1 MPTRHH
7 RAIKKLGSDPFVR
20 RPDRTISKQNFSLTL
35 LLSFVCR
42 PHRLFIKQN
51 RGLTPLFWRVL
62 ALAAVFGAG
71 AAAAQNVTVDSGRL
85 EGVRLANGVN
95 AWYGIPYA
103 AAPVRE
109 LRWRETQPAA
119 PWSGVLHAD
128 RKGPECIQLL
138 RRKDINHYF
147 GEEATSEDCLFMNVW
162 APAAARAKAKLPVI
176 VFIHGGGFT
185 VGSSGMAL
193 YGGPNVAARGAV
205 FVNFNYR
212 LGILGFMAHP
222 ELTAESPHRASGN
235 YGFLDQVQ
243 TLRWVQRNIA
253 RFGGD
258 PANVTIA
265 GQSAGGASVVSLVAS
280 PLARGLFQRAFVQSG
295 PAIGGASPTL
305 AESEQ
310 TGLDVQKAVGAT
322 SLAAMRQLPA
332 DRVFVVQRDFQ
343 FGDSG
348 SVNVRP
354 NIDGYFL
361 PDSIANIFAAGRQ
374 NDVPTLAGFTRDDI
388 SPSPLRLAKTAADYA
403 DKARQVY
410 GANAER
416 FMALYPVSADADAPA
431 MGKLAARHAMM
442 EKGTRKLA
450 QAQTASGK
458 APVYVYM
465 FSRVHPFNPAAPLF
479 DAPQGAYHTSDVPY
493 WFQTQD
499 ALNMFK
505 PTRLWGQQD
514 RALSAR
520 MMDSMLAFARS
531 GNPATPAIP
540 WPAWRRGDEQIID
553 FGDKVEVARQNAA
566 QLDFHDVPA
575 QFVPAGAVV
584 PRLTRD

>member
-1 MPTRHH
+1 M
-7 RAIKKLGSDPFVR
+7 
-20 RPDRTISKQNFSLTL
+20 
-35 LLSFVCR
+35 
-42 PHRLFIKQN
+42 
-51 RGLTPLFWRVL
+51 
-62 ALAAVFGAG
+62 LAALVGAG
-71 AAAAQNVTVDSGRL
+71 AAAAQKVSVGSGRL
-85 EGVRLANGVN
+85 EGVPLANGVN

-109 LRWRETQPAA
+109 LRWREPQPAT
-119 PWSGVLHAD
+119 PWNGVLHAD

-162 APAAARAKAKLPVI
+162 APAGSASRAKLPVI

-222 ELTAESPHRASGN
+222 ELTAESPQGASGN

-243 TLRWVQRNIA
+243 ALRWVQRNIA

-265 GQSAGGASVVSLVAS
+265 GQSAGAASVVSLVAS

-295 PAIGGASPTL
+295 PAIGGASATL

-374 NDVPTLAGFTRDDI
+374 NDVPTLAGFTGDDI
-388 SPSPLRLAKTAADYA
+388 SPSPLPLATTAAGYR

-410 GANAER
+410 GANADR
-416 FMALYPVSADADAPA
+416 FLALYPVTADADAPA

-458 APVYVYM
+458 APIYVYM

-531 GNPATPAIP
+531 GNPATPATP
-540 WPAWRRGDEQIID
+540 WPAWRPGDEQMID
-553 FGDKVEVARQNAA
+553 FGDKVDVARQNAA

-575 QFVPAGAVV
+575 QFVPAGAAL

>member
-1 MPTRHH
+1 MTTR
-7 RAIKKLGSDPFVR
+7 RYRMIA
-20 RPDRTISKQNFSLTL
+20 
-35 LLSFVCR
+35 
-42 PHRLFIKQN
+42 
-51 RGLTPLFWRVL
+51 
-62 ALAAVFGAG
+62 ALAGCLLAG
-71 AAAAQNVTVDSGRL
+71 ASTAQVVTVDSGRL
-85 EGVRLANGVN
+85 AGVKLEGGVN
-95 AWYGIPYA
+95 AWYGVPYA

-109 LRWRETQPAA
+109 LRWRPPQPLPA
-119 PWSGVLHAD
+119 WRGVFHAD

-147 GEEATSEDCLFMNVW
+147 GEEATSEDCLTMNIW
-162 APAAARAKAKLPVI
+162 APASAKAGSRLPVV

-193 YGGPNVAARGAV
+193 YGGANVAARDAV

-222 ELTAESPHRASGN
+222 ELTAESPHGASGN
-235 YGFLDQVQ
+235 YGFLDQVAA
-243 TLRWVQRNIA
+243 LRWVQKNIA

-258 PANVTIA
+258 PSRVTIS
-265 GQSAGGASVVSLVAS
+265 GQSAGGSSVVSLMAS

-295 PAIGGASPTL
+295 PALGSPSPTL

-310 TGLDVQKAVGAT
+310 TGLEVQKAVGAK
-322 SLAAMRQLPA
+322 SLAEMRQLPA

-348 SVNVRP
+348 SVNVKP

-361 PDSIANIFAAGRQ
+361 PASLAAIFAAGKQ
-374 NDVPTLAGFTRDDI
+374 NDVPLLAGFTRDDI
-388 SPSPLRLAKTAADYA
+388 SPSPLRLARTVQDFRNGASK
-403 DKARQVY
+403 VY

-416 FMALYPVSADADAPA
+416 FLALYPVASDADAEK

-450 QAQTASGK
+450 QAQAGTGK
-458 APVYVYM
+458 APVYMYM
-465 FSRVHPFNPAAPLF
+465 FSRVHPMNPAAPVF
-479 DAPQGAYHTSDVPY
+479 DSPQGAYHTSDVPY

-499 ALNMFK
+499 ALNMFR
-505 PTRLWGQQD
+505 PTRLWTTQD

-520 MMDSMLAFARS
+520 MMDSMLAFART
-531 GNPATPAIP
+531 GNPATRTTP
-540 WPAWRRGDEQIID
+540 WPAWRPDSEQYVD
-553 FGDKVEVARQNAA
+553 FGDAVAIERQNAA
-566 QLDFHDVPA
+566 QLDFHEVPA
-575 QFVPAGAVV
+575 QFVPLGAAI

>member
-1 MPTRHH
+1 MSG
-7 RAIKKLGSDPFVR
+7 I
-20 RPDRTISKQNFSLTL
+20 
-35 LLSFVCR
+35 
-42 PHRLFIKQN
+42 
-51 RGLTPLFWRVL
+51 
-62 ALAAVFGAG
+62 
-71 AAAAQNVTVDSGRL
+71 AAAQTVTVEGGKI
-85 EGVRLANGVN
+85 EGVRLDGGVN
-95 AWYGIPYA
+95 AWYGVRYA

-109 LRWRETQPAA
+109 LRWREPQPAPA
-119 PWSGVLHAD
+119 WRGVFHAD
-128 RKGPECIQLL
+128 RKSPECIQLL

-147 GEEATSEDCLFMNVW
+147 GEEATSEDCLAMNIW
-162 APAAARAKAKLPVI
+162 APATARPGAKLPVV

-193 YGGPNVAARGAV
+193 YGGPSVAARGAV

-222 ELTAESPHRASGN
+222 ELTAESPHHASGN
-235 YGFLDQVQ
+235 YGFLDQVAALQ
-243 TLRWVQRNIA
+243 WIQKNIA

-258 PANVTIA
+258 PSKVTIS

-295 PAIGGASPTL
+295 PALGSASPTL

-310 TGLDVQKAVGAT
+310 TGLDVQKAVGAK
-322 SLAAMRQLPA
+322 SLAEMRQLPA

-348 SVNVRP
+348 SVNVKP

-361 PDSIANIFAAGRQ
+361 PDSIANIFAAGKQ
-374 NDVPTLAGFTRDDI
+374 NDVPTIAGFTRDDI
-388 SPSPLRLAKTAADYA
+388 TPSPLRLVKTVADYR
-403 DKARQVY
+403 DKAGQVY

-416 FMALYPVSADADAPA
+416 FLALYPVTADADAPA

-442 EKGTRKLA
+442 EKSTRKLA
-450 QAQTASGK
+450 QAQAATGK
-458 APVYVYM
+458 APMYIYM
-465 FSRVHPFNPAAPLF
+465 FSRVHPFNPAAPVF
-479 DAPQGAYHTSDVPY
+479 DSPQGAYHTSDVPY

-499 ALNMFK
+499 ALNMFR

-514 RALSAR
+514 RALSAQ
-520 MMDSMLAFARS
+520 MMDSMLSFARS
-531 GNPATPAIP
+531 GNPATPATQ
-540 WPAWRRGDEQIID
+540 WPAWRPGDEQYVD

-575 QFVPAGAVV
+575 QFVPAGATV

>member
-1 MPTRHH
+1 MTTRRHL
-7 RAIKKLGSDPFVR
+7 AI
-20 RPDRTISKQNFSLTL
+20 
-35 LLSFVCR
+35 
-42 PHRLFIKQN
+42 
-51 RGLTPLFWRVL
+51 
-62 ALAAVFGAG
+62 AAFAAWCVAG
-71 AAAAQNVTVDSGRL
+71 TAAAQSVTVDSGKL
-85 EGVRLANGVN
+85 DGVRLSNGVN

-109 LRWRETQPAA
+109 LRWREPHPAP
-119 PWSGVLHAD
+119 PWSGTFHAD
-128 RKGPECIQLL
+128 RKGAECIQLL

-162 APAAARAKAKLPVI
+162 APANAKAGAKLPVI

-222 ELTAESPHRASGN
+222 ELTAESPQRASGN
-235 YGFLDQVQ
+235 YGFLDQVHA
-243 TLRWVQRNIA
+243 LRWIQRNIA

-258 PANVTIA
+258 PAKVTIS
-265 GQSAGGASVVSLVAS
+265 GQSAGGRSVVSLVAS

-295 PAIGGASPTL
+295 PAMDASFPTL

-310 TGLDVQKAVGAT
+310 TGLDVQKAVGAG
-322 SLAAMRQLPA
+322 SLAELRQMPA
-332 DRVFVVQRDFQ
+332 DRIFVVQRDFQ

-361 PDSIANIFAAGRQ
+361 PDSIANIFAAGKQ

-388 SPSPLRLAKTAADYA
+388 SPSPLRLATTADDYRA
-403 DKARQVY
+403 KARQVY
-410 GANAER
+410 GANADR
-416 FMALYPVSADADAPA
+416 FLALYPVAADAGAAA

-450 QAQTASGK
+450 QAQAAGGK
-458 APVYVYM
+458 APIYLYM

-479 DAPQGAYHTSDVPY
+479 DSPQGAYHTSDVPY

-514 RALSAR
+514 RALSVR

-531 GNPATPAIP
+531 GNPATPATP
-540 WPAWRRGDEQIID
+540 WPAWRPGDEQYID
-553 FGDKVEVARQNAA
+553 FGDEVRVERQNAA

-575 QFVPAGAVV
+575 QFVPAGATI

>member
-1 MPTRHH
+1 MPTRRHP
-7 RAIKKLGSDPFVR
+7 AILTMGSDPFVN
-20 RPDRTISKQNFSLTL
+20 RPLSHCAEQKPGLT
-35 LLSFVCR
+35 
-42 PHRLFIKQN
+42 RLF
-51 RGLTPLFWRVL
+51 RHVL
-62 ALAAVFGAG
+62 VLAAVSGAG

-85 EGVRLANGVN
+85 EGVRLTNGVN
-95 AWYGIPYA
+95 AWYGVPYA

-109 LRWRETQPAA
+109 LRWREPQPAT

-147 GEEATSEDCLFMNVW
+147 GEEATSEDCLFMNIW
-162 APAAARAKAKLPVI
+162 APAAAKAKAKLPVI

-222 ELTAESPHRASGN
+222 ELTAESPRRASGN

-243 TLRWVQRNIA
+243 ALRWVQRNIA

-258 PANVTIA
+258 PANVTVA

-388 SPSPLRLAKTAADYA
+388 SPSPLRLATTAADYR

-410 GANAER
+410 GANADR
-416 FMALYPVSADADAPA
+416 FLALYPVTADADAPA

-458 APVYVYM
+458 APIYVYM

-531 GNPATPAIP
+531 GNPATPATP
-540 WPAWRRGDEQIID
+540 WPAWRPGDEQIID
-553 FGDKVEVARQNAA
+553 FGDKVDVARQNAA
-566 QLDFHDVPA
+566 QLDFHDAPA
-575 QFVPAGAVV
+575 QFMPAGAAV

>member
-1 MPTRHH
+1 MKTRRHL
-7 RAIKKLGSDPFVR
+7 AILKPGSDPFIN
-20 RPDRTISKQNFSLTL
+20 RPLPPFFEQKWGLTL
-35 LLSFVCR
+35 LFGNML
-42 PHRLFIKQN
+42 
-51 RGLTPLFWRVL
+51 VL
-62 ALAAVFGAG
+62 AASCLAGT
-71 AAAAQNVTVDSGRL
+71 AAAQNVTVDSGKL
-85 EGVRLANGVN
+85 EGVRLANGVD

-109 LRWRETQPAA
+109 LRWRETQPAT
-119 PWSGVLHAD
+119 PWSGLFHAD

-162 APAAARAKAKLPVI
+162 APAAAKTSAKLPVI

-222 ELTAESPHRASGN
+222 ELTAESPSRASGN

-243 TLRWVQRNIA
+243 ALRWIQRNIA

-258 PANVTIA
+258 PANVTIT
-265 GQSAGGASVVSLVAS
+265 GQSAGGMAVVSLVAS

-295 PAIGGASPTL
+295 PAFGGGASPTL

-310 TGLDVQKAVGAT
+310 TGLEVQKAVGAK
-322 SLAAMRQLPA
+322 SLAEMRQLPA

-348 SVNVRP
+348 SVNVKP
-354 NIDGYFL
+354 NIDGDFL

-388 SPSPLRLAKTAADYA
+388 SPSPLRLAKTADDYR

-410 GANAER
+410 GANADR
-416 FMALYPVSADADAPA
+416 FLALYPVAADADAAA
-431 MGKLAARHAMM
+431 MGKLAARHALM

-450 QAQTASGK
+450 QAQAASGK
-458 APVYVYM
+458 APIYVYM
-465 FSRVHPFNPAAPLF
+465 FSRVHPFNPAAPVF
-479 DAPQGAYHTSDVPY
+479 DSPQGAYHTSDVPY

-499 ALNMFK
+499 ALNLFK

-520 MMDSMLAFARS
+520 MMDSMLAFARN
-531 GNPATPAIP
+531 GNPATPATP
-540 WPAWRRGDEQIID
+540 WPAWRPGDEQVID
-553 FGDKVEVARQNAA
+553 FGDKVEVTRQNAA
-566 QLDFHDVPA
+566 QLDFHDLPA
-575 QFVPAGAVV
+575 QFMPAGATL

>member
-1 MPTRHH
+1 MTTRRHLVI
-7 RAIKKLGSDPFVR
+7 A
-20 RPDRTISKQNFSLTL
+20 
-35 LLSFVCR
+35 
-42 PHRLFIKQN
+42 
-51 RGLTPLFWRVL
+51 
-62 ALAAVFGAG
+62 ALAALCMAGG
-71 AAAAQNVTVDSGRL
+71 AAAHSVTVDSGRL
-85 EGVRLANGVN
+85 EGVQLGGGVN

-109 LRWRETQPAA
+109 LRWREPQPAPA
-119 PWSGVLHAD
+119 WRGVFHAD

-147 GEEATSEDCLFMNVW
+147 GEEPTSEDCLTMNIW
-162 APAAARAKAKLPVI
+162 APAKAKPGAKLPVI

-193 YGGPNVAARGAV
+193 YGGPGVAANGAV

-222 ELTAESPHRASGN
+222 ELTAESPHHASGN
-235 YGFLDQVQ
+235 YGFLDQVAA
-243 TLRWVQRNIA
+243 LRWVQRNIA

-258 PANVTIA
+258 PGKVTVA
-265 GQSAGGASVVSLVAS
+265 GQSAGGASVVSLMAS

-295 PAIGGASPTL
+295 PAIGSDSPSL
-305 AESEQ
+305 AESER
-310 TGLDVQKAVGAT
+310 TGLDVQKTVGAK
-322 SLAAMRQLPA
+322 SLAEMRQLPA
-332 DRVFVVQRDFQ
+332 DRIFIVQRDFQ

-348 SVNVRP
+348 SVAVRP
-354 NIDGYFL
+354 NVDGYFL
-361 PDSIANIFAAGRQ
+361 PDSVASIYAAGKQ

-388 SPSPLRLAKTAADYA
+388 SPSPLRLAKTVADYR

-410 GANAER
+410 GDNATR
-416 FMALYPVSADADAPA
+416 FLSLYPVASDAEAAA

-450 QAQTASGK
+450 LAHAASGK
-458 APVYVYM
+458 APIYMYM
-465 FSRVHPFNPAAPLF
+465 FSRVHPFNPAAPVF
-479 DAPQGAYHTSDVPY
+479 DSPQGAYHTSDVPY

-499 ALNMFK
+499 ALNMFR
-505 PTRLWGQQD
+505 PTRIWGPQD

-520 MMDSMLAFARS
+520 MMDSMLAFARN
-531 GNPATPAIP
+531 GNPATPATP
-540 WPAWRRGDEQIID
+540 WPAWRPGDEQYVD
-553 FGDKVEVARQNAA
+553 FGDQVEVARENAV

-575 QFVPAGAVV
+575 RFVPAGATV

>member
-1 MPTRHH
+1 MTTRRHL
-7 RAIKKLGSDPFVR
+7 AI
-20 RPDRTISKQNFSLTL
+20 
-35 LLSFVCR
+35 
-42 PHRLFIKQN
+42 
-51 RGLTPLFWRVL
+51 
-62 ALAAVFGAG
+62 AAFAAWSMAG
-71 AAAAQNVTVDSGRL
+71 TAAAQSVTVDSGKL
-85 EGVRLANGVN
+85 EGLRLSNGVN

-109 LRWRETQPAA
+109 LRWREPQPVPA
-119 PWSGVLHAD
+119 WRGTFHAD

-162 APAAARAKAKLPVI
+162 APANAKAGAKLPVI

-235 YGFLDQVQ
+235 YGFLDQVHA
-243 TLRWVQRNIA
+243 LRWIQRNIA

-258 PANVTIA
+258 PAKVTIA
-265 GQSAGGASVVSLVAS
+265 GQSAGGRSVVSLVAS

-295 PAIGGASPTL
+295 PAMDASSPTL

-310 TGLDVQKAVGAT
+310 TGLDVQKAVGAS
-322 SLAAMRQLPA
+322 SLATLRQMPA
-332 DRVFVVQRDFQ
+332 DRIFVVQRDFQ

-361 PDSIANIFAAGRQ
+361 PDAIPTIFAAGKQ

-388 SPSPLRLAKTAADYA
+388 SPSPLRLAKTADDYR

-410 GANAER
+410 GANADR
-416 FMALYPVSADADAPA
+416 FLALYPVAADADVPA
-431 MGKLAARHAMM
+431 QGKLAARHAMM

-450 QAQTASGK
+450 QAQAVGGK
-458 APVYVYM
+458 APIYLYM
-465 FSRVHPFNPAAPLF
+465 FSRVHPFNPAAPVF
-479 DAPQGAYHTSDVPY
+479 DSPQGAYHTSDVPY

-514 RALSAR
+514 RALSVR

-531 GNPATPAIP
+531 GNPATPATP
-540 WPAWRRGDEQIID
+540 WPAWRLGDEQYID
-553 FGDKVEVARQNAA
+553 FGDEVRVERQNAA

-575 QFVPAGAVV
+575 QFVPAGATI

>member
-1 MPTRHH
+1 MKT
-7 RAIKKLGSDPFVR
+7 R
-20 RPDRTISKQNFSLTL
+20 RP
-35 LLSFVCR
+35 
-42 PHRLFIKQN
+42 P
-51 RGLTPLFWRVL
+51 TPLFGSILVL
-62 ALAAVFGAG
+62 AAACLAGT
-71 AAAAQNVTVDSGRL
+71 AAAQTVTVDSGKL
-85 EGVRLANGVN
+85 EGVSLANGVN

-109 LRWRETQPAA
+109 LRWRETQPAK
-119 PWSGVLHAD
+119 PWSGVYHAD

-162 APAAARAKAKLPVI
+162 APASAKSGATLPVI

-243 TLRWVQRNIA
+243 ALRWIRKNIG

-258 PANVTIA
+258 PANVTIS

-280 PLARGLFQRAFVQSG
+280 PLAPGLFQRAFVQSG

-310 TGLDVQKAVGAT
+310 TGLEVQKAVGAR
-322 SLAAMRQLPA
+322 SLAEMRQLPA

-354 NIDGYFL
+354 NIDGWFL

-388 SPSPLRLAKTAADYA
+388 SPSPLRLAKTADDYRA
-403 DKARQVY
+403 KARQVY

-416 FMALYPVSADADAPA
+416 FLALYPVAADADAPA
-431 MGKLAARHAMM
+431 MGKLAARHALM

-450 QAQTASGK
+450 QAQAAGGK
-458 APVYVYM
+458 APIYVYM
-465 FSRVHPFNPAAPLF
+465 FSRVHPFNPAAPVF
-479 DAPQGAYHTSDVPY
+479 DSPQGAYDTSDVPY

-499 ALNMFK
+499 ALNLFK

-531 GNPATPAIP
+531 GNPATAATP
-540 WPAWRRGDEQIID
+540 WPAWRPGDEQLVD
-553 FGDKVEVARQNAA
+553 FGDKVEVVRQNAA

-575 QFVPAGAVV
+575 QFVPAGAAI